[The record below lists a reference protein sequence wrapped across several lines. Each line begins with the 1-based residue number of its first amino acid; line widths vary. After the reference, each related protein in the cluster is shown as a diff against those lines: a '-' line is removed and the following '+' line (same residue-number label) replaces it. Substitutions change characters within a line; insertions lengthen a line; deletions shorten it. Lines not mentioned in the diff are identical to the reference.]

1 MIRDHYP
8 HLLPDHVHDLVHQLS
23 SLGVE
28 TLCPVVTSP
37 ALGHFVTSVHYS
49 ALLMYDLSEHEVVW
63 SEHPAH
69 AARPHRVHGAG
80 LQVRQHRAGNLKKS

>member
-49 ALLMYDLSEHEVVW
+49 ALLYV
-63 SEHPAH
+63 
-69 AARPHRVHGAG
+69 
-80 LQVRQHRAGNLKKS
+80 